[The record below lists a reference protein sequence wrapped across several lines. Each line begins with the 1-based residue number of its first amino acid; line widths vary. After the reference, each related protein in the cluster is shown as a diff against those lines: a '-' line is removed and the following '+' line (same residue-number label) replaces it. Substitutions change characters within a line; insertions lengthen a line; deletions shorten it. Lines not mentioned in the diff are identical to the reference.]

1 MNDRDSF
8 NRRWFLSSVA
18 ALSVAQACAAGK
30 EQNSDS
36 DTPSEPEPEVNR
48 GLANGA
54 DILLEPGLAYLQTG
68 SVGPSPRP
76 VVDRTLAA
84 WRELEKNPVHQA
96 YRVQPQDLEEV
107 RVKAAAMLRCT
118 HDEIVLTRGTTDG
131 MNSLATGLGLG
142 PGDRVLTTDQEHGG
156 GRHCWEFLARRSG
169 ITLDT
174 VPIPIGE
181 HDPAAI
187 VDRFRTSITPRTRVL
202 SFSHV
207 LYTTGLLMP
216 VSELSALA
224 REHGCLAIVDGAQA
238 VGGMDVDVRALGCH
252 AYATT
257 GHKWLLGP
265 KGTGLLFI
273 REDARDR
280 VQLIAEQAGREAQS
294 DSTGLV
300 NLPSVIGLGAAIDY
314 NRAIGTENIQAH
326 NLSLRN
332 QLFEQ
337 LGRVDQVRVV
347 SPSPGPL
354 ATPLLSVQLRGN
366 ANPREFIARLLEKH
380 QVAVKALPTL
390 PNGLRFST
398 HLFNSVEDVER
409 AVRSLKIELE

>member
-1 MNDRDSF
+1 MSDRDSF
-8 NRRWFLSSVA
+8 DRRRFLASMGA
-18 ALSVAQACAAGK
+18 FSVAQACSAGLVQRG
-30 EQNSDS
+30 ESI
-36 DTPSEPEPEVNR
+36 TRSESRPDVTR
-48 GLANGA
+48 GLANDA

-68 SVGPSPRP
+68 SVGPSPKP

-84 WRELEKNPVHQA
+84 WLELEKNPVHQA
-96 YRVQPQDLEEV
+96 YRVQPPALEQV
-107 RVKAAAMLRCT
+107 RDKAAAMLRCT
-118 HDEIVLTRGTTDG
+118 HDEVVLTRGTTDG
-131 MNSLATGLGLG
+131 MNSVAAGLGLG

-156 GRHCWEFLARRSG
+156 GRLCWEFLVRRCG

-174 VPIPIGE
+174 VPIPVDE
-181 HDPAAI
+181 HEPAAI
-187 VDRFRTSITPRTRVL
+187 VDCFRKAITPRTRVL

-238 VGGMDVDVRALGCH
+238 VGGIDVDVRALGCH
-252 AYATT
+252 AYAAT

-265 KGTGLLFI
+265 KGTGLLFL

-300 NLPSVIGLGAAIDY
+300 NLPGVIGLGAAIDY
-314 NRAIGTENIQAH
+314 SRAIGAGRIQTH

-332 QLFEQ
+332 HLFEQ
-337 LGRVDQVRVV
+337 LGGVHQVRIV
-347 SPSPGPL
+347 SPAPGPT
-354 ATPLLSVQLRGN
+354 ATPLLSVRLREN
-366 ANPREFIARLLEKH
+366 VNPREFIARMLEKH
-380 QVAVKALPTL
+380 QVALKALPTL
-390 PNGLRFST
+390 PNGLRFSM
-398 HLFNSVEDVER
+398 HLFNSVQDVER
-409 AVRSLKIELE
+409 AVKGLKVELS